1 MSTNQEYRLKNDDIV
16 IQSVMSF
23 QKLMCEMFIIFSRDY
38 GNSFLLFT
46 EFHLRINLNI
56 FLMLWRYNTKHLSVF
71 KINREALCD
80 EITLRFLFYISIT

>member
-23 QKLMCEMFIIFSRDY
+23 QILMCEMFIIFSRDY
-38 GNSFLLFT
+38 SNSFLLFT

-56 FLMLWRYNTKHLSVF
+56 FLMLWRYNTKNLSVF

-80 EITLRFLFYISIT
+80 ESTLRFLFYISIT